1 MTHRSL
7 WKLVLALVGVLS
19 LLLGACGDDDDD
31 ATSGDAETVEN
42 DESAS
47 DAGDGDV
54 EEAAE
59 DAVEGEID
67 AMFDG
72 DCAFLGQFAGA
83 GFEEGFDPTA
93 ALTGGDA
100 GEAFALLAEQFEEVA
115 DAAPGEIE
123 DSFATLAEGMGSF
136 ADAFAGID
144 FSDPSSIDPEAL
156 ETLEAFED
164 GPGAEFE
171 AASEEVSAWIEENCA
186 VEG

>member
-7 WKLVLALVGVLS
+7 WKLALGLVGVLA
-19 LLLGACGDDDDD
+19 LLLGACGDDDDASTD
-31 ATSGDAETVEN
+31 AGTVEN
-42 DESAS
+42 DGSAS
-47 DAGDGDV
+47 DSGDGDV

-59 DAVEGEID
+59 DAAEGEID
-67 AMFDG
+67 AAFDG

-100 GEAFALLAEQFEEVA
+100 GEAFAILAEQFEEVA

-136 ADAFAGID
+136 AEAFSGID

-156 ETLEAFED
+156 ESLEAFED

-186 VEG
+186 GEG